1 MKTEE
6 KNRPAVAAIVP
17 DTRYSLK
24 TGRTTLKLR
33 ITHNR
38 IQRYYPLTLESK
50 DQEKQSIADIQ
61 KISIEFGIAKG
72 RSIALLP
79 ADLKQVMKQ
88 NPGKDIYVTFKTILE
103 SYRERATEVIRK
115 MDVFSFD
122 EFVTRY
128 YSKSTDEND
137 LFSVLDAASKK
148 MREAGR
154 ISTAVSFECAL
165 KSLREF
171 TGKEKFPFEAA
182 NVKFFK
188 DYEKWMLTPKVIE
201 WKTKTGKTK
210 SRTKV
215 NGRTTVGIYLRN
227 VRTVFNQVK
236 PAGVLYP
243 FGKSNNGLYAIPKG
257 KNTKKALTQADV
269 AKIGSYSAAKGT
281 FEQKSRDYWLF
292 SYLCNGINIKDMARL
307 KYANIKG
314 EKITLIRAKTSESV
328 DEETTI
334 DIMITRQIGRIID
347 IHGNKPGTSDQYI
360 FPILYQGITPEDE
373 YRLIQQTVRNIN
385 DNMTNICKELKIDRA
400 TTYTARHS
408 FATVLKRSGASVEF
422 ISESLGHK
430 SKQTTQNYLAN
441 FEDEEKKKWANM
453 LLPEKDV

>member
-1 MKTEE
+1 MSSDDFHRISTSTNLKPLKIHLTEIEKKAMKVIEE
-6 KNRPAVAAIVP
+6 MA
-17 DTRYSLK
+17 
-24 TGRTTLKLR
+24 
-33 ITHNR
+33 
-38 IQRYYPLTLESK
+38 
-50 DQEKQSIADIQ
+50 
-61 KISIEFGIAKG
+61 
-72 RSIALLP
+72 
-79 ADLKQVMKQ
+79 
-88 NPGKDIYVTFKTILE
+88 
-103 SYRERATEVIRK
+103 
-115 MDVFSFD
+115 VFSF
-122 EFVTRY
+122 ESFESIY
-128 YSKSTDEND
+128 FSKPKDDKD
-137 LFSVLDAASKK
+137 LFSILDATGKK

-165 KSLREF
+165 KSLKEF
-171 TGKEKFPFEAA
+171 TGKEKFPFAAA

-201 WKTKTGKTK
+201 WKTKTGKSK

-227 VRTVFNQVK
+227 VRTMFNQVK
-236 PAGVLYP
+236 PVGVLYP
-243 FGKSNNGLYAIPKG
+243 FGKSNQGLYAIPKG
-257 KNTKKALTQADV
+257 KNVKKALTQADV
-269 AKIGSYSAAKGT
+269 AKIASYSAAKGT
-281 FEQKSRDYWLF
+281 LELQCRDYWLF

-307 KYANIKG
+307 KYSNIKG
-314 EKITLIRAKTSESV
+314 EKITLIRAKTAESV

-334 DIMITRQIGRIID
+334 DIMITKQIGRIID
-347 IHGNKPGTSDQYI
+347 LHGNKPGTSDQYI

-453 LLPEKDV
+453 LLPENEV

>member
-1 MKTEE
+1 MKIDNT
-6 KNRPAVAAIVP
+6 PV
-17 DTRYSLK
+17 
-24 TGRTTLKLR
+24 TGIILESRKSNADELHPVKLR
-33 ITHNR
+33 ITFKGDRKYYTLKGLDKKTLYMSSDDFDR
-38 IQRYYPLTLESK
+38 ISTSTNLKLLKIHLTEI
-50 DQEKQSIADIQ
+50 EKKAM
-61 KISIEFGIAKG
+61 KVIEEMA
-72 RSIALLP
+72 
-79 ADLKQVMKQ
+79 
-88 NPGKDIYVTFKTILE
+88 
-103 SYRERATEVIRK
+103 
-115 MDVFSFD
+115 VFSF
-122 EFVTRY
+122 ESFESIY
-128 YSKSTDEND
+128 FSKPKDDKD
-137 LFSVLDAASKK
+137 LFSILDATGKK

-165 KSLREF
+165 KSLKEF
-171 TGKEKFPFEAA
+171 TGTEKFPFAAA

-227 VRTVFNQVK
+227 VRTMFNQVK
-236 PAGVLYP
+236 PVGVLYP
-243 FGKSNNGLYAIPKG
+243 FGKSNQGLYAIPKG
-257 KNTKKALTQADV
+257 KNVKKALTQADV
-269 AKIGSYSAAKGT
+269 AKIASYSAAKGT
-281 FEQKSRDYWLF
+281 LELQCRDYWLF

-307 KYANIKG
+307 KFSNIKG
-314 EKITLIRAKTSESV
+314 EKITLIRAKTAESV

-334 DIMITRQIGRIID
+334 DIMITKQIGRIID
-347 IHGNKPGTSDQYI
+347 LHGNKPGTSDQYI
-360 FPILYQGITPEDE
+360 FPILYQGITPGDE

-385 DNMTNICKELKIDRA
+385 DNMTNICKELKIERA

-453 LLPEKDV
+453 LLPENEV

>member
-1 MKTEE
+1 MKIDNTPVTGIILE
-6 KNRPAVAAIVP
+6 
-17 DTRYSLK
+17 TRKSNADELHPV
-24 TGRTTLKLR
+24 KLR
-33 ITHNR
+33 ITFKGDRKYYTLKGLDKKTLYMSSDDFDR
-38 IQRYYPLTLESK
+38 ISTSTNLKPLKIHLTEI
-50 DQEKQSIADIQ
+50 EKKAM
-61 KISIEFGIAKG
+61 KVIEEMA
-72 RSIALLP
+72 
-79 ADLKQVMKQ
+79 
-88 NPGKDIYVTFKTILE
+88 
-103 SYRERATEVIRK
+103 
-115 MDVFSFD
+115 VFSF
-122 EFVTRY
+122 ESFESIY
-128 YSKSTDEND
+128 FSKPKDDKD
-137 LFSVLDAASKK
+137 LFSILDATGKK

-165 KSLREF
+165 KSLKEF
-171 TGKEKFPFEAA
+171 TGKEKFPFAAA

-201 WKTKTGKTK
+201 WKTKTGKSK

-227 VRTVFNQVK
+227 VRTMFNQVK
-236 PAGVLYP
+236 PVGVLYP
-243 FGKSNNGLYAIPKG
+243 FGKSNQGLYAIPKG
-257 KNTKKALTQADV
+257 KNVKKALTQADV
-269 AKIGSYSAAKGT
+269 AKIASYSAAKGT
-281 FEQKSRDYWLF
+281 LELQCRDYWLF

-307 KYANIKG
+307 KYSNIKG
-314 EKITLIRAKTSESV
+314 EKITLIRAKTAESV

-334 DIMITRQIGRIID
+334 DIMITKQIGRIID
-347 IHGNKPGTSDQYI
+347 LHGNKPGTSDQYI

-453 LLPEKDV
+453 LLPENEV